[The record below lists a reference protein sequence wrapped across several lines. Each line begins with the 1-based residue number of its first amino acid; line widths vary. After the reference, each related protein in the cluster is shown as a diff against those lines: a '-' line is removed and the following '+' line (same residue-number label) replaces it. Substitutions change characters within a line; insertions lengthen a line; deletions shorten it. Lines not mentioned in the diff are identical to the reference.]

1 MTTVGCPFFLKRLM
15 HENSDISGHTEK
27 KSAKSVKK
35 TFKLYGE
42 QMRSVS
48 SVKTDREVYSLICSF
63 SIRGGHGCH
72 LTIKQMAGRLGK
84 RSVWAVRESVRRL
97 MKDGRIE
104 RVRNGVYRP
113 VDIPVLKSYFIVYD
127 WGYDLFNDW
136 TSMLLFFLIF
146 SYTRQGKACFMTEAR
161 MGQYVGVSLSTVQ
174 RHLRRLIDGG
184 WLFRFS
190 DAEGI
195 RYRADMDKVN
205 KVFAIKEEAKIR
217 QETAPVLG
225 REEPAKAIRPEDYQ
239 YDPPAPGN
247 CGQTR
252 LPDRRNNTIEKMRGE
267 IYNSEKVVAAQLTN
281 GAGFTFDE
289 EVRSS
294 IKAMADII
302 FYKRGHMGMA
312 LCGAPGNGKT
322 TAAKAFVLLCRR
334 LKEKAQEHFVEAF
347 FTASQIVDA
356 YAKEDS
362 GKLEAMT
369 SADVLVID
377 DAGIEPATIKS
388 YGTPCYPVRDIIK
401 QRYDLKK
408 FTVITTNLPYM
419 QLFSRY
425 GEAVKDRLLG
435 SFAAIPFVG
444 GSFRTK
450 PQKYDYIA
458 GISGHDSVNVIP
470 DPEPES
476 SRQAALLD
484 DMVSRINASLSINK
498 HGFKS

>member
-1 MTTVGCPFFLKRLM
+1 MDK
-15 HENSDISGHTEK
+15 NSDISGHTEK
-27 KSAKSVKK
+27 KPAKSVKK
-35 TFKLYGE
+35 SFKIYGE

-72 LTIKQMAGRLGK
+72 LTIKQMAGRLHK

-127 WGYDLFNDW
+127 WGYDVFKDW

-205 KVFAIKEEAKIR
+205 KAFAIKEEAKIR

-225 REEPAKAIRPEDYQ
+225 REEIAKAIRPEDYR

-252 LPDRRNNTIEKMRGE
+252 LPDVRANSIEKIRGVILNE
-267 IYNSEKVVAAQLTN
+267 ERAMSARLTN
-281 GAGFTFDE
+281 GAGFTFDDD
-289 EVRSS
+289 VKNS

-322 TAAKAFVLLCRR
+322 TAAKAFVVLCRR
-334 LKEKAQEHFVEAF
+334 LKEKANERFVEAF

-362 GKLEAMT
+362 GKLEAMA
-369 SADVLVID
+369 SADVLIID

-419 QLFSRY
+419 RLFSRY

-450 PQKYDYIA
+450 PQKYDYMA
-458 GISGHDSVNVIP
+458 GISGHDYVNVIP
-470 DPEPES
+470 GPEPES

-484 DMVSRINASLSINK
+484 EMVDRINASLSMNK
-498 HGFKS
+498 NGFKA

>member
-1 MTTVGCPFFLKRLM
+1 MDESK
-15 HENSDISGHTEK
+15 DISGHTEK
-27 KSAKSVKK
+27 KPTKSVKK
-35 TFKLYGE
+35 SFKLYGE
-42 QMRSVS
+42 EMRSVS

-63 SIRGGHGCH
+63 SIRGCHGCY
-72 LTIKQMAGRLGK
+72 LTIKQMAGRLSK
-84 RSVWAVRESVRRL
+84 RSAWAVRDSVRRL
-97 MKDGRIE
+97 IKAGRIE

-113 VDIPVLKSYFIVYD
+113 TEIPALKSYFIVYD
-127 WGYDLFNDW
+127 WGYDVFKDW
-136 TSMLLFFLIF
+136 TSMLLFFLIY
-146 SYTRQGKACFMTEAR
+146 SYTRQGKDCFMTEAR
-161 MGQYVGVSLSTVQ
+161 MGQYTGVSLSTVQ
-174 RHLRRLIDGG
+174 RHLRRLIADGWITRTIDSG
-184 WLFRFS
+184 
-190 DAEGI
+190 GI
-195 RYRADMDKVN
+195 RYRACMSMAKD
-205 KVFAIKEEAKIR
+205 AIEVKEEAKIR

-225 REEPAKAIRPEDYQ
+225 REEPAKAIRPEDYL

-252 LPDRRNNTIEKMRGE
+252 LPSVRANSIEKIRGAIMNNE
-267 IYNSEKVVAAQLTN
+267 RTMTAQLTN

-289 EVRSS
+289 AVRNS
-294 IKAMADII
+294 IKLMADII

-322 TAAKAFVLLCRR
+322 TAAKAFTMLCRR
-334 LKEKAQEHFVEAF
+334 LKELDHEHFVEAF

-362 GKLEAMT
+362 GKLEAME

-377 DAGIEPATIKS
+377 DAGIEPATIKR
-388 YGTPCYPVRDIIK
+388 YGTPCYPVRDIIR

-408 FTVITTNLPYM
+408 FTIITTNLPYM

-450 PQKYDYIA
+450 PQNYIHDVD
-458 GISGHDSVNVIP
+458 GHIYIYP
-470 DPEPES
+470 DLETE
-476 SRQAALLD
+476 SRQAALID

-498 HGFKS
+498 KVSRHKI

>member
-1 MTTVGCPFFLKRLM
+1 MPFFFKKKLM
-15 HENSDISGHTEK
+15 DENSNISGQTEK
-27 KSAKSVKK
+27 KPAKSVKK
-35 TFKLYGE
+35 SFKLYGE

-72 LTIKQMAGRLGK
+72 LTIKQMAGRLHK

-127 WGYDLFNDW
+127 WGYDVFKDW

-146 SYTRQGKACFMTEAR
+146 SYTRQGKDCFMTGAR

-174 RHLRRLIDGG
+174 RHLRRLIADGWITRTIDSG
-184 WLFRFS
+184 
-190 DAEGI
+190 GI
-195 RYRADMDKVN
+195 RYRACMAMAKD
-205 KVFAIKEEAKIR
+205 AIEVKEEAKIR

-225 REEPAKAIRPEDYQ
+225 REEIAKAIRPEDYQ

-252 LPDRRNNTIEKMRGE
+252 LPDVRANSIEKIRGAILNE
-267 IYNSEKVVAAQLTN
+267 ERAMSARLTN
-281 GAGFTFDE
+281 GAGFTFDDD
-289 EVRSS
+289 VKNS

-312 LCGAPGNGKT
+312 LCGAPGCGKT
-322 TAAKAFVLLCRR
+322 TAAKAFVVLCRR
-334 LKEKAQEHFVEAF
+334 LKEKANERFVEAF

-369 SADVLVID
+369 SADVLIID

-388 YGTPCYPVRDIIK
+388 YGTPCYPVRDVIK
-401 QRYDLKK
+401 QRYDLNK
-408 FTVITTNLPYM
+408 FTIITTNLPYM
-419 QLFSRY
+419 QLFTRY

-450 PQKYDYIA
+450 PQTYLHEED
-458 GISGHDSVNVIP
+458 GISVYP

-498 HGFKS
+498 HGFKA